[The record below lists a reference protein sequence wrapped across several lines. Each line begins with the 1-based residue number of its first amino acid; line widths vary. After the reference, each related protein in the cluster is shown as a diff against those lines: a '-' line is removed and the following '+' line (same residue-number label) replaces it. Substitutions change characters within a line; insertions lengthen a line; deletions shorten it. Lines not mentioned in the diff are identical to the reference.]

1 MIGSNIKKALAEQV
15 GAHPGPVLSLYLD
28 VNPAN
33 PDNTPKA
40 FVLRAAEAM
49 RAAGMDKRYIE
60 AVTSKLSQDF
70 VIARGRS
77 LVVFAG
83 EDPELLFDAYYLQ
96 TRLPLLNLA
105 DGALANWGQPYLAPL
120 LYALDQKERYA
131 LVYVSAERV
140 RVFEAFLG
148 QIEEL
153 GDFERE
159 VDTEAWRPY
168 RHARRSP
175 AIGAGVAARGGAAVD
190 AYRDRLDEA
199 TARHYRSLL
208 PEIESRLAREDVDR
222 LILIGTPAALAA
234 FQEQLG
240 NDLRERVVGTL
251 PPPSNPDGPA
261 RDWLPLAS
269 GLMARAEAEHEM
281 ALLDRVREG
290 GVWGVQEV
298 LSLLQQHRLHAL
310 VTPWAPDLG
319 VYRTGDGRVA
329 ASAEEAEAL
338 SPDQTVEE
346 VPLLEVLPDLVARS
360 GTALEFVA
368 GEAEERLEREF
379 AGLAGI
385 TRW

>member
-1 MIGSNIKKALAEQV
+1 MIGSNIKRALTEQV

-28 VNPAN
+28 VNPARA
-33 PDNTPKA
+33 DNTPKA

-60 AVTSKLSQDF
+60 AVTHKLSQNY
-70 VIARGRS
+70 VIAQGRS

-83 EDPELLFDAYYLQ
+83 EDPDRLFKAYYLQ
-96 TRLPLLNLA
+96 TRLPLLDLS
-105 DGALANWGQPYLAPL
+105 DGALANWGQPYVAPL

-153 GDFERE
+153 ADFERE

-190 AYRDRLDEA
+190 AYRTRLEEA

-208 PEIESRLAREDVDR
+208 PEIESRLKDEEVDR

-234 FQEQLG
+234 FQGQLG
-240 NDLRERVVGTL
+240 NGLRERLVGTL
-251 PPPSNPDGPA
+251 PPPPNPDGPA
-261 RDWLPLAS
+261 PDWLPLAAD
-269 GLMARAEAEHEM
+269 LMASAEAEHEM
-281 ALLDRVREG
+281 ALLDRVRES

-298 LSLLQQHRLHAL
+298 LSLLQQHRLHAV
-310 VTPWAPDLG
+310 VTPWAPDLT
-319 VYRTGDGRVA
+319 VYRAGDGRIA
-329 ASAEEAEAL
+329 ASAEEAAGLSSEETAEAI
-338 SPDQTVEE
+338 
-346 VPLLEVLPDLVARS
+346 PLLAVLPELVAQS
-360 GTALEFVA
+360 GTALEFVSGA
-368 GEAEERLEREF
+368 AEERLEREF
-379 AGLAGI
+379 AGLAGV